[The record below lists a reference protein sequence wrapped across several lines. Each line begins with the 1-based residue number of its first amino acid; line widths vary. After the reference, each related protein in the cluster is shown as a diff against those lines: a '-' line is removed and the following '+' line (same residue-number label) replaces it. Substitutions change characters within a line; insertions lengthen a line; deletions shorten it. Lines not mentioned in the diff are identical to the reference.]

1 MLVLIFSHNRA
12 MQLDATLRSFF
23 LRCVDAPSADILV
36 LFKSSGDV
44 HEAQYRQLQTE
55 YEGRVR
61 FITETDFRR
70 QVLQELIKVIPSKF
84 WQYFYSFITRFGYY
98 FARAFSYLP
107 LKMKRHS
114 HVLFLVDDN
123 IFVHDFSMYDIV
135 AVMETHPT
143 ALGFSLRLG
152 ENTTYCYALDKPQQP
167 PAFQHVMKD
176 IYIYSW
182 PAADA
187 DFAYPIEL
195 SSSAYRVSE
204 MLSLFASVPFRNPN
218 TLESAIAGRARR
230 FASSHLHLLCFKRS
244 AAFCVPI
251 NRVQDVM
258 QNRAGQD
265 AQLSSEKLAELFAS
279 GKRIDVQRLF
289 GFVPNACHQEVEL
302 FFEQRFHN
310 VSDGSQ

>member
-1 MLVLIFSHNRA
+1 

-23 LRCVDAPSADILV
+23 LRCVDASATEIVV
-36 LFKSSGDV
+36 LFKASGAEHAV
-44 HEAQYRQLQTE
+44 QYRQLQIE
-55 YEGRVR
+55 YAGRVR
-61 FITETDFRR
+61 FVAETNFRR
-70 QVLQELIKVIPSKF
+70 QVLQELIKVLPSKP
-84 WQYFYSFITRFGYY
+84 WQYLYSFITRFGYY
-98 FARAFSYLP
+98 FARSLSYLP
-107 LKMKRHS
+107 LKAKRHN

-123 IFVHDFSMYDIV
+123 IFIRDFSVHDLVSAMN
-135 AVMETHPT
+135 EHPA

-152 ENTTYCYALDKPQQP
+152 ENTIYCYALDKSQQL

-176 IYIYSW
+176 IYIYTW
-182 PAADA
+182 PTADA

-230 FASSHLHLLCFKRS
+230 FASSHPYLLCFRQS
-244 AAFCVPI
+244 VAFCAPI

-258 QNRAGQD
+258 RNRAGQD
-265 AQLSSEKLAELFAS
+265 AQHSSEKLAELFAS

-302 FFEQRFHN
+302 SFERD
-310 VSDGSQ
+310 S

>member
-1 MLVLIFSHNRA
+1 MLLTIVFSHNRA

-23 LRCVDAPSADILV
+23 LRCVDASATEILV
-36 LFKSSGDV
+36 LFKASGTE
-44 HEAQYRQLQTE
+44 HEAQYQQLQTE
-55 YEGRVR
+55 YAGRVR
-61 FITETDFRR
+61 FILETDFR
-70 QVLQELIKVIPSKF
+70 QQLLQELIRVVPSKP

-98 FARAFSYLP
+98 FGRALSYLP
-107 LKMKRHS
+107 LKAKRHN

-123 IFVHDFSMYDIV
+123 IFVRDFSVGDIV
-135 AVMETHPT
+135 SAMEKYPD
-143 ALGFSLRLG
+143 ALGLSLRLG

-176 IYIYSW
+176 IFIYSW
-182 PAADA
+182 PTADA
-187 DFAYPIEL
+187 DFGYPIEL

-218 TLESAIAGRARR
+218 TLESAVAGRARR
-230 FASSHLHLLCFKRS
+230 FAGSHPDLLCFRQS
-244 AAFCVPI
+244 VAFCAPI

-258 QNRAGQD
+258 QNRAGQN
-265 AQLSSEKLAELFAS
+265 AQLSSEKLAELFAG

-302 FFEQRFHN
+302 FFEQD
-310 VSDGSQ
+310 S